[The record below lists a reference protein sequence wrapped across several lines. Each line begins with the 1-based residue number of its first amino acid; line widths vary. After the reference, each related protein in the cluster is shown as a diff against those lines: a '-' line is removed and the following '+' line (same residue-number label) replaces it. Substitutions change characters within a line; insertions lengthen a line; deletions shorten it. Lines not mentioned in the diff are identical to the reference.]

1 MNSHSYFPLHVLQA
15 SRRASTVAKEIMRA
29 LQLQRRRGLR
39 FECRSLSFTLTHS
52 LTRVCVCASSL
63 RRLTLLAE
71 CSLRNETNC
80 TQPAAQL
87 LLFLVSVS
95 LFGLCLCCWAV
106 LRCCCALLCFS
117 LPGVC
122 THPTSLSVMIC
133 CTVHNCMG
141 IQASACP
148 FQPFSCRVY
157 MNIIQEFAGQLKR
170 YFRP

>member
-39 FECRSLSFTLTHS
+39 FECRSLYLTHS
-52 LTRVCVCASSL
+52 LPLTRVCVCASSL

-106 LRCCCALLCFS
+106 LCCAVAVLCFS

-122 THPTSLSVMIC
+122 THPTSLSVVIC
-133 CTVHNCMG
+133 CTEH
-141 IQASACP
+141 I
-148 FQPFSCRVY
+148 
-157 MNIIQEFAGQLKR
+157 
-170 YFRP
+170 